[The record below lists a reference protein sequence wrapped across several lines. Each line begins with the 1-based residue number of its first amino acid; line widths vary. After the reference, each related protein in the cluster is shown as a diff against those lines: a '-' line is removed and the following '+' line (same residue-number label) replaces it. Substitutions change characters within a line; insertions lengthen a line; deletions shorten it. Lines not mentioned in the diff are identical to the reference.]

1 MFGMSY
7 VWGLVFLHLAVKN
20 FHGRGLV
27 FLRFGV
33 RNSNVWGLGILTV
46 GG

>member
-1 MFGMSY
+1 MFRMSN
-7 VWGLVFLHLAVKN
+7 VWGLVFLHLVVRN
-20 FHGRGLV
+20 FYGRRLV

-33 RNSNVWGLGILTV
+33 RNSNDWGLGILTV